1 MNLIEQLGGYDEAKN
16 EFESMRKYPEL
27 YAGEFDKND
36 AMLLQ
41 YRRDNNIFEV
51 GDKVVVRKDVSIGI
65 INFNYMRIHTV
76 SETMSKHGVDFVCL
90 DSFLYRSFV
99 VLDAISH
106 ATPEEIKAGKRLN

>member
-1 MNLIEQLGGYDEAKN
+1 MNLIERLGGYEEAK
-16 EFESMRKYPEL
+16 KQ
-27 YAGEFDKND
+27 GEEWGVDDYLNN
-36 AMLLQ
+36 ALLQ

-90 DSFLYRSFV
+90 DSFLYKAFV
-99 VLDAISH
+99 VLDAVSH
-106 ATPEEIKAGKRLN
+106 ANPEEIEAGKRLN